1 MGPLN
6 QDLLQLFPMAQR
18 DFWKRTAAAQEQI
31 QEIRMRKGKPVI
43 VLWKGQEWFLD
54 SEGNFTDKPDCAHCV
69 EEKEMEALLNH
80 ICHYSPYAFGDEI
93 RQGFVTVAGGH
104 RVGLAGQVVLEN
116 QTSVRTIKHIS
127 YLNIRISHQ
136 VKGAAD
142 KILPFVYKNGCP
154 KNTLIISPPGCGKTT
169 LLRDM
174 IRQIS
179 DGNAYGKGMS
189 VGVVDERSEIAGS
202 YLGLPQNDVGMRTD
216 VLDACP
222 KALGMMLLLRS
233 MSPRVIAIDEIG
245 DALDMKALHQA
256 ASCGSRIVATIHGE
270 GIEDYIQKFSGCGME
285 QEPLFECFIVLG
297 KENGHPVIKK
307 MMGRKELYASFN
319 GGNSDS
325 IRLSGNGLM
334 VPGELYRTTGNF
346 AESAADSGAF
356 SQ

>member
-1 MGPLN
+1 MQ

-18 DFWKRTAAAQEQI
+18 DFWKMTAAAQEHI

-54 SEGNFTDKPDCAHCV
+54 AAGNFTDKPDNAYCV
-69 EEKEMEALLNH
+69 GDKEMDALLNH
-80 ICHYSPYAFGDEI
+80 LCHYSPYAFEDEI

-104 RVGLAGQVVLEN
+104 RVGLAGQVVLEK
-116 QTSVRTIKHIS
+116 QTSVRRIKHIS
-127 YLNIRISHQ
+127 YMNIRISHQ
-136 VKGAAD
+136 IKGAAD
-142 KILPFVYKNGCP
+142 KILPFVYENGCP

-202 YLGLPQNDVGMRTD
+202 YLGQPQNDVGMRTD

-222 KALGMMLLLRS
+222 KVLGMMLLLRS

-245 DALDMKALHQA
+245 DAQDMKALHQA
-256 ASCGSRIVATIHGE
+256 ASCGSRVVATIHGD
-270 GIEDYIQKFSGCGME
+270 GIEDYIQKFSGSGME
-285 QEPLFECFIVLG
+285 REPLFDCFIVLG
-297 KENGHPVIKK
+297 KENGHPVVKK
-307 MMGRKELYASFN
+307 LMGREELYASFT
-319 GGNSDS
+319 GGNPDY

-334 VPGELYRTTGNF
+334 VSRKLHRTAGSL
-346 AESAADSGAF
+346 AESTEDSGAF